1 MSTAWNATATVR
13 QPVQRAKAYASLR
26 CSTLAPPRTHVNA
39 LRTSTVVA
47 PSLVLMARAWLSPGF
62 GSRGGE
68 NGNTHAG
75 SPMGAGWAAACGA
88 GAGAGGGSG
97 AGSGSGAAAGGAAA
111 GGSSSGPIMW
121 GSQGKSGV
129 KLPPPGRSGRRTAGG
144 AVPAGAG

>member
-68 NGNTHAG
+68 NGNSHAG
-75 SPMGAGWAAACGA
+75 STSGAGSAAACGG
-88 GAGAGGGSG
+88 GAGSGGGSGADSGSGAAGGGSG
-97 AGSGSGAAAGGAAA
+97 SSGSGSKGERGARLAGPRGSGRGAAGG
-111 GGSSSGPIMW
+111 
-121 GSQGKSGV
+121 
-129 KLPPPGRSGRRTAGG
+129 
-144 AVPAGAG
+144 